1 MTPKTIGIYA
11 LAALAVFCIFSAGCT
26 GMAPEHPVPSTTV
39 MPTAAGPASAAAGA
53 VADATTQFACD
64 LYSQLAA
71 DPGNAE
77 SNLFFSPF
85 SLSSALAITYEGARG
100 TTADEIRSVL
110 HFPDDSAILREG
122 FLDINAELNAGDAS
136 YTLRTAN
143 ALWAEKTYG
152 FLPAYI
158 STAETW
164 YGAKTTNLDFITAP
178 DESRGTI
185 NRWVEEQTEDKIKDL
200 LPAGSITP
208 ITRLVITNAIYFK
221 GDWVL
226 QFDKNLT
233 QEADFKVAPGNTV
246 RVPMMERT
254 DEEARYMYAETDELQ
269 LLGMPYEHGNGKK
282 ISMVVLLPKGDDL
295 SLIESALDAQYL
307 STVQASATSRHVRVW
322 FPKFTLETKYSLPET
337 LGSMGMPTAFTAAAD
352 LSGMDGTRNLFISDV
367 IHQAFVDVNEEGTEA
382 AAATGVVVSLSAA
395 PAEPVPV
402 FRADHPFL
410 FIIWDDETGNILFM
424 GRFVAPDG
432 A

>member
-1 MTPKTIGIYA
+1 MTPKTIGICA
-11 LAALAVFCIFSAGCT
+11 LAALAILCIFSAGCT
-26 GMAPEHPVPSTTV
+26 GTAPEHPVPPTTAK
-39 MPTAAGPASAAAGA
+39 PTPAEPASAAEQA
-53 VADATTQFACD
+53 VVDANNRFACD
-64 LYSQLAA
+64 LYSHLAV
-71 DPGNAE
+71 DPEYSE

-85 SLSSALAITYEGARG
+85 SLSSALAITYEGTRG
-100 TTADEIRSVL
+100 TTADEIRAVL
-110 HFPDDSAILREG
+110 NFPDDITALREG
-122 FLDINAELNAGDAS
+122 FLDINAGLNAGDAS

-152 FLPAYI
+152 FLPGYI

-164 YGAKTTNLDFITAP
+164 YGAEITNRDFITGA

-185 NRWVEEQTEDKIKDL
+185 NRWVEEQTEEKIKDL
-200 LPAGSITP
+200 LPAGSITSL
-208 ITRLVITNAIYFK
+208 TRLVITNAIYFK

-233 QEADFKVAPGNTV
+233 QDADFKVAPGNTV

-254 DEEARYMYAETDELQ
+254 DEEARYRYAENDDLQ

-295 SLIESALDAQYL
+295 SMIESSLNAEYL
-307 STVQASATSRHVRVW
+307 AAVQKSATSRHVMVW
-322 FPKFTLETKYSLPET
+322 FPKFTLETKYSLPDT

-367 IHQAFVDVNEEGTEA
+367 IHQAYVDVNEEGTEA

-410 FIIWDDETGNILFM
+410 FFIQDDETGNILFM
-424 GRFVAPDG
+424 GRVAAPEG